1 MTCNCDVE
9 RDGVH
14 SCCDEEQDAALTEED
29 IKEEPGE
36 FIELEEE
43 DLDIVLETRLDMM
56 RFCLEVC
63 CTEFNKVN
71 PPRARKIKK
80 LASELLLE
88 FLRTVDP
95 EEYEDLV
102 EEDDEG
108 LDIQ

>member
-1 MTCNCDVE
+1 MTCGYCGEEKKHD
-9 RDGVH
+9 
-14 SCCDEEQDAALTEED
+14 CCEENEQ
-29 IKEEPGE
+29 IVEEPGE

-43 DLDIVLETRLDMM
+43 DLDLVLETRLDMM

-88 FLRTVDP
+88 FLQTVDP

-102 EEDDEG
+102 EEEG
-108 LDIQ
+108 ED